1 MNYLLDTCVISE
13 LVAKRPNPRVIV
25 WIDSIEEGRL
35 HLSVMTLGE
44 IQKGIEKLPDS
55 ERKMRLLTWLNEE
68 LPQRFTDRI
77 VPIDAK
83 VMLEWG
89 RLTGSLEKAGKS
101 MSVIDSLIAAIALHN
116 NFILVTRNEADF
128 ENIDVEIL
136 NLWE

>member
-13 LVAKRPNPRVIV
+13 LVAKRPNSQVIA

-55 ERKMRLLTWLNEE
+55 ERKMRLITWLNEE
-68 LPQRFTDRI
+68 LPQRFIDRI

-83 VMLEWG
+83 VILEWG
-89 RLTGSLEKAGKS
+89 RLAGSLEKEGKL

-128 ENIDVEIL
+128 ENTAVEIL
-136 NLWE
+136 NPWK